1 MNSRITKSELAK
13 RDAAAMSRIIFVY
26 NFDEVAECS
35 ICMASVQGK
44 SAKVTPCGHVFHSKC
59 LRGWTDMKS
68 KDTCPNCRS
77 ALGTSLEV
85 VPPLDPMDVFVT
97 SMLARVMSTPS
108 TYRMLPSPP
117 FSLPSVLTNPTVFH
131 IESNVGLHTDALSEI
146 VNWVSYF
153 GVRVTNIDDVVD
165 VSSEGVSVRQVGER
179 RPGTMEILYSR
190 DPIVENRVHLFAVAI
205 ASLSGSGDCVAW
217 HPTPAGAN
225 MPLATILPADGQLNA
240 SLIQAACFLIACET
254 NVVMELITSGS
265 ALGFGNPA
273 EQIGY
278 YIDSIVENINID
290 FGGVRLV
297 SQAQSFFYVPP
308 SDALEGESSELEEGP
323 DSP

>member
-1 MNSRITKSELAK
+1 
-13 RDAAAMSRIIFVY
+13 
-26 NFDEVAECS
+26 
-35 ICMASVQGK
+35 MASVQGK

-108 TYRMLPSPP
+108 TYRMLQ
-117 FSLPSVLTNPTVFH
+117 
-131 IESNVGLHTDALSEI
+131 SNVGLHTDALSEI